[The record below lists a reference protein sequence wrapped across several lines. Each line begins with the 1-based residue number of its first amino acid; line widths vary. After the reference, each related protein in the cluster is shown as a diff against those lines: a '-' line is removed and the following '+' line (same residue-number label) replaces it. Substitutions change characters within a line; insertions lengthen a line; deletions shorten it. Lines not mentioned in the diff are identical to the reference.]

1 MPSSHTSLLV
11 HPAVRPQRQRYVPT
25 IFLARVITRLNNY
38 NSPSPHR
45 ACIHILDDDAIFNIF
60 CLYRTILFDEGG
72 ADDRYL
78 LLGGD
83 WARERWWQSL
93 ARVCSRWRKL
103 ILESPSSLRLCLV
116 CTYGTPV
123 AEMFAHS
130 PPLPLVIDYAD
141 QDREVTAEDE
151 EGMLLALRQRDR
163 VRRIRLHVPTSKLR
177 KSLLAMNAEFPMLE
191 DLYVA
196 PRTKHIANL
205 TLPRS
210 FQAPNLHRLALTH
223 FAFPIKSPLLT
234 TASGVGLVTLSLR
247 KVHPSAYFRPN
258 DLLQLLLLVPQLE
271 TLSVTFHYSPVLN
284 HDVGM
289 RLSHTPIKTSV
300 TLPNLRYFR
309 FGGVSAYLEVL
320 LPQITTP
327 LLERLQILF
336 FNQLTFS
343 VPHLLH
349 FISATKKIVFSSAKF
364 MFSDE
369 GVAVKGY
376 PYEGA
381 RTHTFFMHVGCRP
394 LDWQVS
400 STAQIFDA
408 LRPLC
413 SAVMYLVLGYKE
425 RNPLLK
431 WHNEA
436 DRAQW
441 RDLLRSFSNVK
452 TLRVHNGLVRDL
464 SRSLQSDD
472 GESPLELLPELKELV
487 YSAGSDATD
496 AFTAFIDARQIA
508 GRPVA
513 LVHP

>member
-1 MPSSHTSLLV
+1 MSPSHTPSLV
-11 HPAVRPQRQRYVPT
+11 HPGLGPQCK
-25 IFLARVITRLNNY
+25 
-38 NSPSPHR
+38 SPSPHR
-45 ACIHILDDDAIFNIF
+45 ASIHILDDDALFNVF
-60 CLYRTILFDEGG
+60 CLYRTILFYEDG

-83 WARERWWQSL
+83 WARERWWQRLVS
-93 ARVCSRWRKL
+93 VCSRWRNL
-103 ILESPSSLRLCLV
+103 ILASPSSLHLCLI

-130 PPLPLVIDYAD
+130 PPLPVVVDYAD

-151 EGMLLALRQRDR
+151 QGMLLALRQRDR
-163 VRRIRLHVPTSKLR
+163 VRRVRLHIPTSILR
-177 KSLLAMNAEFPMLE
+177 KLFLAMDEEFPMLE

-196 PRTKHIANL
+196 PRTKHNGSL
-205 TLPRS
+205 TLPGR

-223 FAFPIKSPLLT
+223 FAFPIRSPLLT
-234 TASGVGLVTLSLR
+234 AGVGLVTLSLR
-247 KVHPSAYFRPN
+247 KVNPSAYFRPN
-258 DLLQLLLLVPQLE
+258 DLLELLLLVPQLE
-271 TLSVTFHYSPVLN
+271 TLSVTFHYSPILN
-284 HDVGM
+284 HDVRM
-289 RLSHTPIKTSV
+289 RLLHTQIKTSV

-309 FGGVSAYLEVL
+309 FGGVSAYLEAL

-327 LLERLQILF
+327 LLERLQIRLF

-343 VPHLLH
+343 LPHLLH
-349 FISATKKIVFSSAKF
+349 FMSTTKKIVFSSARF

-376 PYEGA
+376 PHEGA
-381 RTHTFFMHVGCRP
+381 KTHAFFVHVGCRH

-413 SAVMYLVLGYKE
+413 SAVVHLVLGYKE
-425 RNPLLK
+425 NNPLSK
-431 WHNEA
+431 WRNEA
-436 DRAQW
+436 DRAKW
-441 RDLLRSFSNVK
+441 RGLLRSFSNVK
-452 TLRVHNGLVRDL
+452 TLCVHNGLVSEL

-487 YSAGSDATD
+487 YSAGSDTSD